1 MILLDTH
8 AWIWHLADR
17 SSLSKSARAAID
29 AGYRSYR
36 TGNGGTVAISAISIW
51 ELFTLV
57 KKGRLDLNVPPA
69 SFLTNT
75 RRDSAMKIV
84 PVDEDIAR
92 RSVELPDIHQDP
104 ADRFILATAV
114 EMGWPVIS
122 RDTQFSG
129 YDAATVIW

>member
-1 MILLDTH
+1 MQ
-8 AWIWHLADR
+8 
-17 SSLSKSARAAID
+17 
-29 AGYRSYR
+29 
-36 TGNGGTVAISAISIW
+36 
-51 ELFTLV
+51 
-57 KKGRLDLNVPPA
+57 
-69 SFLTNT
+69 
-75 RRDSAMKIV
+75 IV